1 MRERER
7 EREREIKEET
17 IMESDAC
24 WRAKSKSPLALN
36 WRKNLVENVRQ
47 LFRVNPASTCTSELI
62 GKRAV

>member
-1 MRERER
+1 
-7 EREREIKEET
+7 
-17 IMESDAC
+17 MESDAC